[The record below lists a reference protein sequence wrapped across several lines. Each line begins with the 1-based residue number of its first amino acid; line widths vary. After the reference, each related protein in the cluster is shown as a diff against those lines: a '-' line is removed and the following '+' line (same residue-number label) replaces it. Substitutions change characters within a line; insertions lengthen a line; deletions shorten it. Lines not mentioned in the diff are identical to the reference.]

1 LNPLEASFAFSA
13 QLTNPSRGSVLQLG
27 MIFVLP
33 NWLFALEEPQELL
46 AFYLTLGSVRE
57 KRTPATGAGDLVNL
71 AHKIFG

>member
-1 LNPLEASFAFSA
+1 
-13 QLTNPSRGSVLQLG
+13 